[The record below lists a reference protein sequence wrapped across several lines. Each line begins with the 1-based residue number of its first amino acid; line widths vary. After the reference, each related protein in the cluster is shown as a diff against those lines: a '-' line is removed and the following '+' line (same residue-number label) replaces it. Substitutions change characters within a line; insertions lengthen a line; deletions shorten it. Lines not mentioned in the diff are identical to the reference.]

1 MLSKKSSVPSVSF
14 IPAVEEVVVEEGGED
29 ELVEVSGA
37 TVVEVGGVEVVADGV
52 VVAMVVEV
60 VAVLLDDVAG
70 TDVMVLVTDV
80 VKALGVVDK
89 EVGDVRIVVD

>member
-1 MLSKKSSVPSVSF
+1 MSF
-14 IPAVEEVVVEEGGED
+14 IPAVEDVVVEGGGED